1 MRKVAV
7 YCGTRNLYQDMLTAA
22 KSLLVNSS
30 VEKIY
35 FVIEDEKFPYLLPS
49 SIKTICVKDQT
60 YFKPDGPN
68 YHSKWTYMVLIRAAL
83 SKILP
88 HEDLVLSLDVDTI
101 VDKNIDELWDLPM
114 EKYYIAAVREPAKST
129 GSYTY
134 INFGVCLMNLKL
146 LRSTGKDDEIIHAIN
161 THYYPANE
169 QDCFNDK
176 CQGRLLE
183 LPSCYNA
190 NNFTKH
196 TDEKKII
203 HYAGIND
210 WQGDYLVLRDK
221 HKPLASLIKEKKLN
235 A

>member
-35 FVIEDEKFPYLLPS
+35 FIIEDEKFPYLLPS
-49 SIKTICVKDQT
+49 YIECISVKNQK

-88 HEDLVLSLDVDTI
+88 QEDLILSLDVDTI
-101 VDKNIDELWDLPM
+101 IDKNIDSIWNFSMDN
-114 EKYYIAAVREPAKST
+114 YYIAGAREPAKT
-129 GSYTY
+129 TKKFLY
-134 INFGVCLMNLKL
+134 INFGVCLLNLKL
-146 LRSTGKDDEIIHAIN
+146 LRETNKDNEILDAIN
-161 THYYPANE
+161 TQYFEANE
-169 QDCFNDK
+169 QDCFNIK
-176 CQGRLLE
+176 CQGKILE
-183 LPSCYNA
+183 IPSSYNA
-190 NNFTKH
+190 NHFTLK
-196 TDEKKII
+196 TDDKKII
-203 HYAGIND
+203 HYAGIDKWQDD
-210 WQGDYLVLRDK
+210 WLVLKYK
-221 HKPLASLIKEKKLN
+221 HTPLITLLQRKNN